1 MEPALTDKPYTV
13 YPVEGRGGGGWK
25 RILLWTLVGVCV
37 VTLLVAGGSYLWFRQ
52 QVAGANERVSEEV
65 KAVLAEEPSTTT
77 VSVAEP
83 AAEAEAQPEH
93 EVPDAPTGMNLLVLG
108 SDRRE
113 GDEGEE
119 GDSGRSDTIILVHV
133 DPDRDYL
140 SVLSLPRDLRV
151 KIPDHGTAKINAA
164 YALGGPG
171 LTIRTVQQVTGVDI
185 DHYLEIDFDAF
196 RDITNSLGGV
206 YVDVDRRYYND
217 DAEWELIRLA
227 PGYQLLHGDE
237 ALDYVRFRHDQNM
250 DFGRM
255 ERQQRFLSA
264 VREQAMGWDLPFK
277 LPRLVTSLFKNVD
290 TDLGANDILKLA
302 YWGIGLEGSRIRQ
315 ISMVGA
321 TETIGGASYVLIGD
335 DAIAEAVTDF
345 LTPPGAAQVASGAAA
360 PTGTGAENT
369 PATSAST
376 TEAGADLTGKEV
388 DVLNGNG
395 RAGEAAAAGEWL
407 ESLGATVFAVSN
419 ADRSAQKATSV
430 EYPSGMS
437 AEAKEVAGVLGAE
450 SVKKNSSLERITII
464 LGEDFSLPSEYA
476 LPPNPD
482 NVPDAGGWKTIAQMV
497 PFAVQAPAYLPEG
510 YFFVERMPTS
520 GATYDIDEGADSGS
534 KPAFKMLYR
543 LIDDGDYT
551 DQYMGITETTWLEAP
566 AAGKGVEVR
575 GDGTTFTIV
584 GSNQKVERIWWK
596 ADGVLYWVSNTLS
609 HLLSKEELLA
619 VAESMLTI
627 PSE

>member
-13 YPVEGRGGGGWK
+13 YPVEGRGRGGWK
-25 RILLWTLVGVCV
+25 RVLLWSLVGVCV

-65 KAVLAEEPSTTT
+65 RAVLAEEPSTTT
-77 VSVAEP
+77 VSAAEP
-83 AAEAEAQPEH
+83 AAETKAQEEPD
-93 EVPDAPTGMNLLVLG
+93 VPDDPTGMNLLVLG

-113 GDEGEE
+113 SEEGGE

-151 KIPDHGTAKINAA
+151 RVPDHGLAKINAA
-164 YALGGPG
+164 YAYGGPA
-171 LTIRTVQQVTGVDI
+171 LTIRTVEQVTGVDV

-196 RDITNSLGGV
+196 RDVTNSLGGV

-217 DAEWELIRLA
+217 NAEWELIKLP
-227 PGYQLLHGDE
+227 PGYQLLDGDQ

-255 ERQQRFLSA
+255 ERQQRFLTA

-277 LPRLVTSLFKNVD
+277 LPKLVGALFKNVD

-302 YWGIGLEGSRIRQ
+302 YWGIGLDGGRIRQ

-321 TETIGGASYVLIGD
+321 TETIGGASYVLID
-335 DAIAEAVTDF
+335 EETIAEAVTDF
-345 LTPPGAAQVASGAAA
+345 LTPPMSGQVASGAAGS
-360 PTGTGAENT
+360 T
-369 PATSAST
+369 ATTVEDAASSSGT
-376 TEAGADLTGKEV
+376 TEVAADLTGREV
-388 DVLNGNG
+388 DVLNANG
-395 RAGEAAAAGEWL
+395 RVGEAAAAGEWL
-407 ESLGATVFAVSN
+407 ESLGASVLAVAN
-419 ADRSAQKATSV
+419 ADRSAQRATSV
-430 EYPSGMS
+430 EYPSGLS
-437 AEAKEVAGVLGAE
+437 AEAKELAKVVGAE
-450 SVKKNSSLERITII
+450 SVKKNSSLERVTIF

-482 NVPDAGGWKTIAQMV
+482 NIPDAGGWKRIAQMV
-497 PFAVQAPAYLPEG
+497 PFAVQAPAYLPED
-510 YFFVERMPTS
+510 YFFVERMPTE
-520 GATYDIDEGADSGS
+520 GATYDIDEGADGGD

-543 LIDDGDYT
+543 LIEEGDYT
-551 DQYMGITETTWLEAP
+551 DQYMGITETTWLDAP

-575 GDGTTFTIV
+575 QHGTTFTIV
-584 GSNQKVERIWWK
+584 GTNQKVERVWWK

-619 VAESMLTI
+619 VAQSMLTI
-627 PSE
+627 PAE